1 MSATFFLTQRRRSAV
16 LSEVPSPPDPPPP
29 STLLGVG
36 SFSSS
41 LDDYPKTGPVTDGD
55 WYVATNGSNS
65 NDGTTINSPFAT
77 IQHALS
83 QASDGDTI
91 LVRGGTYNISNTIS
105 LSTNLTSGIMISGYG
120 TEIPILDGS
129 GLGSGSRL
137 FSVSGNRWHLKGME
151 WRNVPGGPLLVW
163 GSFNTFEE
171 LYVHHACYVG
181 DPGGAMYCVG
191 SGANDN
197 LFLDCA
203 VWALGDGSSTDT
215 NTPDCYRAT
224 TGGSGEVSQRNKFV
238 RCLAANGADDNFDF
252 YYGADCELIDC
263 VSLGAGWYWNGN
275 RAADGGLYKLGSGQ
289 SNVGNHIA
297 KGCFGGWGANDG
309 LGHNSAQQPLTLTH
323 NTMVH
328 CVDVG
333 VDAGTRPGTVVSSNI
348 SLSNGTAYGGTS
360 GSNNSWNTG
369 TTTGNVAWAAP
380 ADGDYSLLP
389 GSNAIGNGAG
399 GSNQGASDVA
409 LSILKRWWEHK
420 DIYLPGRGAGSG
432 GTGLPGDPA

>member
-105 LSTNLTSGIMISGYG
+105 LSSNLTNGIMISGYG

-129 GLGSGSRL
+129 GLGSGPRL
-137 FSVSGNRWHLKGME
+137 FSVSGRRYHLKSME
-151 WRNVPGGPLLVW
+151 WRNVPGGPLLVG

-171 LYVHHACYVG
+171 IYVHSSCFSG
-181 DPGGAMYCVG
+181 DPGGALYCYG
-191 SGANDN
+191 SGASDN

-203 VWALGDGSSTDT
+203 VWGLGDGSSTDT
-215 NTPDCYRAT
+215 NTPDCYRST
-224 TGGSGEVSQRNKFV
+224 TGGSGAVAQRNKFV

-252 YYGADCELIDC
+252 YYGAHCDIIDC
-263 VSLGAGWYWNGN
+263 VSVGAGWYWNGN
-275 RAADGGLYKLGSGQ
+275 RAADGGLFKLGSGQ
-289 SNVGNHIA
+289 SNVGNHVA
-297 KGCFGGWGANDG
+297 RGNFGGWGYNDG
-309 LGHNSAQQPLTLTH
+309 LGHNGAPQPLTLES
-323 NTMVH
+323 NTIVH
-328 CVDVG
+328 VNDVG
-333 VDAGTRPGTVVSSNI
+333 VDAGSVSGTVVRDNI
-348 SLSNGTAYGGTS
+348 SLNNGTAWSGTN
-360 GSNNSWNTG
+360 GTYNSWNLSVTP
-369 TTTGNVAWAAP
+369 GNVSFASP
-380 ADGDYSLLP
+380 STGDFSLMP
-389 GSNAIGNGAG
+389 GSSALGAG
-399 GSNQGASDVA
+399 SEGDNLGASTVA
-409 LSILKRWWEHK
+409 LEILKKWWDHSG
-420 DIYLPGRGAGSG
+420 IYLPGRGNGSG
-432 GTGLPGDPA
+432 GTGLPGDS